1 MNALDWGLVV
11 LFFAGALIGLT
22 RGLVRIVIGILS
34 LLVYQNPVAEKT
46 DPLGI

>member
-1 MNALDWGLVV
+1 MRASSSV
-11 LFFAGALIGLT
+11 APET
-22 RGLVRIVIGILS
+22 VIGILS